1 MKTKDCK
8 ENDQITTGH
17 FHRSLSGEEKDLSE
31 RLSEC
36 PDGEPVATF
45 ARRAGIGESTLRN
58 ILKGASPRADH
69 LTAIAFA
76 AGVTLDWLTTGQ
88 GVKSAEEL
96 RRLTKGKCAATP
108 DVAVATPDVAPGMQ
122 KYAARLEAI
131 MKLLEDIEDE
141 GEREVLLADFFA
153 RAQNAKQI
161 DELKRTVADLRAAQ
175 QKTG

>member
-1 MKTKDCK
+1 MDVKDRIR
-8 ENDQITTGH
+8 EWRQALGLTQAAFSEQTGVPL
-17 FHRSLSGEEKDLSE
+17 RTIKGYESGERSPGMDALASIAKTGVNLNWLLTGEGSMRSDEE
-31 RLSEC
+31 R
-36 PDGEPVATF
+36 
-45 ARRAGIGESTLRN
+45 
-58 ILKGASPRADH
+58 
-69 LTAIAFA
+69 
-76 AGVTLDWLTTGQ
+76 
-88 GVKSAEEL
+88 
-96 RRLTKGKCAATP
+96 AATP
-108 DVAVATPDVAPGMQ
+108 DVAAATPDVAPGMQ

>member
-1 MKTKDCK
+1 MDVKDRIR
-8 ENDQITTGH
+8 EWRQALGLTQAAFSEQTGVPL
-17 FHRSLSGEEKDLSE
+17 RTIKGYESGERSPGMDALASIAKTGVNLNWLLTGEGSMRSDEE
-31 RLSEC
+31 R
-36 PDGEPVATF
+36 
-45 ARRAGIGESTLRN
+45 
-58 ILKGASPRADH
+58 
-69 LTAIAFA
+69 
-76 AGVTLDWLTTGQ
+76 
-88 GVKSAEEL
+88 
-96 RRLTKGKCAATP
+96 AATP
-108 DVAVATPDVAPGMQ
+108 DVAAATPDVAPWMQ

>member
-1 MKTKDCK
+1 MDVKDRIR
-8 ENDQITTGH
+8 EWRQALGLTQAAFSEQTGVPL
-17 FHRSLSGEEKDLSE
+17 RTIKGYESGERSPGMDALASIAKTGVNLNWLLTGEGSMRSDEE
-31 RLSEC
+31 R
-36 PDGEPVATF
+36 
-45 ARRAGIGESTLRN
+45 
-58 ILKGASPRADH
+58 
-69 LTAIAFA
+69 
-76 AGVTLDWLTTGQ
+76 
-88 GVKSAEEL
+88 
-96 RRLTKGKCAATP
+96 AATP

-131 MKLLEDIEDE
+131 MKLLEGIEDE

>member
-1 MKTKDCK
+1 M
-8 ENDQITTGH
+8 
-17 FHRSLSGEEKDLSE
+17 
-31 RLSEC
+31 
-36 PDGEPVATF
+36 
-45 ARRAGIGESTLRN
+45 GESLMRKY
-58 ILKGASPRADH
+58 LAGSSPSTENLA
-69 LTAIAFA
+69 AIASA
-76 AGVTLDWLTTGQ
+76 AGVTVDWLATGQ
-88 GVKSAEEL
+88 GIKSAEEL

-108 DVAVATPDVAPGMQ
+108 DVAVATPYVAPGMQ

>member
-1 MKTKDCK
+1 MDALASIAKTGV
-8 ENDQITTGH
+8 NLNWLLTGEGSM
-17 FHRSLSGEEKDLSE
+17 RSDEE
-31 RLSEC
+31 
-36 PDGEPVATF
+36 
-45 ARRAGIGESTLRN
+45 RA
-58 ILKGASPRADH
+58 
-69 LTAIAFA
+69 
-76 AGVTLDWLTTGQ
+76 
-88 GVKSAEEL
+88 
-96 RRLTKGKCAATP
+96 
-108 DVAVATPDVAPGMQ
+108 ATPDVAPGMQ

>member
-1 MKTKDCK
+1 MDVKDRIR
-8 ENDQITTGH
+8 EWRQALGLTQAAFSEQTGVPL
-17 FHRSLSGEEKDLSE
+17 RTIKGYESGERSPGMDALASIAKTGVNLNWLLTGEGSMRSDEE
-31 RLSEC
+31 R
-36 PDGEPVATF
+36 
-45 ARRAGIGESTLRN
+45 
-58 ILKGASPRADH
+58 
-69 LTAIAFA
+69 
-76 AGVTLDWLTTGQ
+76 
-88 GVKSAEEL
+88 
-96 RRLTKGKCAATP
+96 AATP

>member
-1 MKTKDCK
+1 MGGRDFFTRGDAL
-8 ENDQITTGH
+8 QRIGGTGVNLH
-17 FHRSLSGEEKDLSE
+17 WLLTGEGSMRSDEE
-31 RLSEC
+31 R
-36 PDGEPVATF
+36 
-45 ARRAGIGESTLRN
+45 
-58 ILKGASPRADH
+58 
-69 LTAIAFA
+69 
-76 AGVTLDWLTTGQ
+76 
-88 GVKSAEEL
+88 
-96 RRLTKGKCAATP
+96 AATP
-108 DVAVATPDVAPGMQ
+108 DVAVATPDVAPWMQ

>member
-1 MKTKDCK
+1 MDVKDRIR
-8 ENDQITTGH
+8 EWRQALGLTQAAFSEQTGVPL
-17 FHRSLSGEEKDLSE
+17 RTIKGYESGERSPGMDALASIAKTGVNLNWLLTGEGSMRSDEE
-31 RLSEC
+31 R
-36 PDGEPVATF
+36 
-45 ARRAGIGESTLRN
+45 
-58 ILKGASPRADH
+58 
-69 LTAIAFA
+69 
-76 AGVTLDWLTTGQ
+76 
-88 GVKSAEEL
+88 
-96 RRLTKGKCAATP
+96 AATP

-153 RAQNAKQI
+153 RAQNAKQM

>member
-1 MKTKDCK
+1 MDVKDRIR
-8 ENDQITTGH
+8 EWRQALGLTQAAFSEQTGVPL
-17 FHRSLSGEEKDLSE
+17 RTIKGYESGERSPGMDALASIAKTGVNLNWLLTGEGSMRSDEE
-31 RLSEC
+31 R
-36 PDGEPVATF
+36 
-45 ARRAGIGESTLRN
+45 
-58 ILKGASPRADH
+58 
-69 LTAIAFA
+69 
-76 AGVTLDWLTTGQ
+76 
-88 GVKSAEEL
+88 
-96 RRLTKGKCAATP
+96 AATP
-108 DVAVATPDVAPGMQ
+108 DVAVATPDVAPGME

>member
-1 MKTKDCK
+1 MEDSVGSRLRVWRQALGLTQ
-8 ENDQITTGH
+8 ND
-17 FHRSLSGEEKDLSE
+17 FSE
-31 RLSEC
+31 RVGLHIGVLKKYELGKNTPGGDALASIAKTGVNLNWLLT
-36 PDGEPVATF
+36 GEGSM
-45 ARRAGIGESTLRN
+45 RS
-58 ILKGASPRADH
+58 D
-69 LTAIAFA
+69 
-76 AGVTLDWLTTGQ
+76 
-88 GVKSAEEL
+88 EE
-96 RRLTKGKCAATP
+96 RAATP